1 MHDCAKD
8 VLKYH
13 DDEVTLSQKLR
24 SDMRARRDAN
34 RDRVKKGLKAAKQ
47 PSPIEFVS
55 QGSYAMKTMVQHPD
69 NEYDL
74 DDGVYFEKK
83 DLKGSR
89 GAEMSA
95 LDVRQMVRDAVD
107 DGSFKTKPE
116 VRKNCV
122 TVYYDAGY
130 HVDLPVYR
138 RVEKE
143 AFFGDHEIYYELA
156 SADWKRSDARDVT
169 EWFEKENEAKSPDK
183 ENGRQLRRIVRLLKK
198 LAKSR
203 PTWASS
209 ILSGFGITVLV
220 VECFKGNAER
230 EDVAF
235 YETMKA
241 IRDRLEWNLEVKHPV
256 TPGETIASGSDDAKA
271 KYLLERLKDVLGWLK
286 PLRDEDCS
294 REKGLKCWDK
304 VFSTEFFSK
313 RYEAEVT
320 KSDSSGGSL
329 LTAGIIKEAGASEEA
344 QAAVRKEGGGRY
356 A

>member
-8 VLKYH
+8 ILKYH

-24 SDMRARRDAN
+24 SEMRARRDAN
-34 RDRVKKGLKAAKQ
+34 RERVKAGLKDADK

-69 NEYDL
+69 NDYDL

-83 DLKGSR
+83 DLKGAR
-89 GAEMSA
+89 GAEMTA

-130 HVDLPVYR
+130 HVDLPAYR

-143 AFFGDHEIYYELA
+143 RFFGDPEVYYELA
-156 SADWKRSDARDVT
+156 GADWKRSDARDVT

-203 PTWASS
+203 PTWAAS

-220 VECFKGNAER
+220 VECFKRNAER
-230 EDVAF
+230 EDVAL
-235 YETMKA
+235 YDTMKA
-241 IRDRLEWNLEVKHPV
+241 IKDRLDWNLEVKHPV
-256 TPGETIASGSDDAKA
+256 TPGDTITKSSDDPKA
-271 KYLLERLKDVLGWLK
+271 KYLRERLADVLGWLK
-286 PLRDEDCS
+286 PLRDDDCS
-294 REKGLKCWDK
+294 REEAMKCWDK
-304 VFSTEFFSK
+304 VFATDFFSK
-313 RYEAEVT
+313 RYEAESN
-320 KSDSSGGSL
+320 KNDSGGSL
-329 LTAGIIKEAGASEEA
+329 LTAGIIKQAGSSPEA